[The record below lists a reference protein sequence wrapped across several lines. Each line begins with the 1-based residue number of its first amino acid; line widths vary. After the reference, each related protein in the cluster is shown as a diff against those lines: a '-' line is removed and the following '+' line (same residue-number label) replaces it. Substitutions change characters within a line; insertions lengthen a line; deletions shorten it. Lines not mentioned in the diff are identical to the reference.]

1 MTNGDTSARQAPQ
14 STQCFQ
20 FKGDTE
26 IYPSKVSP
34 GDKGQEELG
43 EAVDRGTGTGVKC
56 WRPRGNTTVEDFCE
70 ECVRTPHRATAKG
83 GTQQAWPSTAEL
95 GWGPRYPFVKGRVV
109 LTPWLLRTTP

>member
-43 EAVDRGTGTGVKC
+43 EGCGQRDRNGGKVLEAQGKHDRG
-56 WRPRGNTTVEDFCE
+56 R
-70 ECVRTPHRATAKG
+70 
-83 GTQQAWPSTAEL
+83 
-95 GWGPRYPFVKGRVV
+95 
-109 LTPWLLRTTP
+109 LLRGVREDPTQGHR

>member
-1 MTNGDTSARQAPQ
+1 MTNGATSARQAPQ

-26 IYPSKVSP
+26 VYPSKVSP

-43 EAVDRGTGTGVKC
+43 EGCGQRD
-56 WRPRGNTTVEDFCE
+56 RGNTTVEDFCE